1 MRAMFRVRN
10 SAFQPYAGV
19 MEPTLEELEEL
30 LRRAQPL
37 PRIEFVRE
45 LEEFLVRSLETSG
58 CFRAERGCARDA
70 LIRYH

>member
-1 MRAMFRVRN
+1 MRAVVRVRN

-19 MEPTLEELEEL
+19 MESTQDELEEL

-37 PRIEFVRE
+37 PRTEFVRDLAE
-45 LEEFLVRSLETSG
+45 SLIRSLETPG
-58 CFRAERGCARDA
+58 CVRAERDCARDA